1 MTISHPSH
9 PWSAS
14 ASFLQTDRT
23 RWCVLV
29 AQTLA
34 AINIPKRHEAWNA
47 EASSGIKSLRSLGTF
62 DACRG
67 FRISCHQTLKTDD
80 PRAARVSTI
89 LSNAQQKK
97 GLSKVGYLA
106 YTSNP
111 IFALVLEVQLYH
123 LHLKRFLFEFH
134 LMLSCYANS
143 GYFLSL
149 ASCFGDGWAPL
160 LKTKTLA

>member
-1 MTISHPSH
+1 MP
-9 PWSAS
+9 
-14 ASFLQTDRT
+14 
-23 RWCVLV
+23 
-29 AQTLA
+29 
-34 AINIPKRHEAWNA
+34 A
-47 EASSGIKSLRSLGTF
+47 EAFAFPVTKLSK
-62 DACRG
+62 
-67 FRISCHQTLKTDD
+67 QMTLEL
-80 PRAARVSTI
+80 PGVSTI

-134 LMLSCYANS
+134 LVLSCYANS

-149 ASCFGDGWAPL
+149 ASCFGDG
-160 LKTKTLA
+160 